1 MPKTIFTLGFHN
13 LTLVDFIRLVKDQDV
28 FRVVDIRSQDM
39 IDSNRGKFSPRQL
52 KAILKNINVDYVH
65 LPEVGMS
72 EEVKLRAKSNGT
84 KIDLIKDYIA
94 KLSTDKNIIKKVI
107 SLFSDDKVLILC
119 FEESADVCIRK
130 PFSDLV
136 KTILNEEIKVKN
148 LSSKDLKPLVIPPPE
163 SVY

>member
-1 MPKTIFTLGFHN
+1 MPKTIFTLGFHT
-13 LTLVDFIRLVKDQDV
+13 LTLVDFIRLVKEQDV
-28 FRVVDIRSQDM
+28 FRVIDIRSQDM

-52 KAILKNINVDYVH
+52 KAILKNINIDYVH

-84 KIDLIKDYIA
+84 KVDLIKDYIG
-94 KLSTDKNIIKKVI
+94 KLSQDKNTLKKII

-119 FEESADVCIRK
+119 FEENAEMCIRK

-136 KTILNEEIKVKN
+136 KTILNEEIKVTN
-148 LSSKDLKPLVIPPPE
+148 LSSKDLKPFVIPPPE
-163 SVY
+163 AVY